1 MSSVEPPVPP
11 AGEELHLPG
20 QSVQPFL
27 LAIFIAVAL
36 VGITTAWWISAVGGV
51 AALLVLVAWVRDARQ
66 ELSDLPVHDD
76 AH

>member
-20 QSVQPFL
+20 PSLQPL
-27 LAIFIAVAL
+27 LL
-36 VGITTAWWISAVGGV
+36 TVGITTAWWISAIAGV